1 MFGHLMQEVA
11 KLASFR
17 PLLSRITLS
26 NSKLYAILRN
36 LLTLS

>member
-17 PLLSRITLS
+17 PLLSRIALS